1 MKVKANL
8 IMGKFEELEPYFD
21 FIRKHCEPDS
31 EYQVFTEG
39 GEFVYNI
46 SYKAFMTLKTKIEE
60 QNNAN

>member
-8 IMGKFEELEPYFD
+8 MMCDFEELEPYFD
-21 FIRKHCEPDS
+21 YCRKHCEPTS

-39 GEFVYNI
+39 GEFVCNI
-46 SYKAFMTLKTKIEE
+46 SYKAFITLKTKIEE

>member
-21 FIRKHCEPDS
+21 YCRKHCEPDS

-46 SYKAFMTLKTKIEE
+46 SYKAFMILKTKIEE
-60 QNNAN
+60 QNNG

>member
-39 GEFVYNI
+39 GEFVCNI
-46 SYKAFMTLKTKIEE
+46 TLKAFNELKTKLQE
-60 QNNAN
+60 QENGN